1 MIPQI
6 FPNMWTFDYLVGKSQ
21 VIHQIGNKN
30 KICVNFPK
38 FFHFEMW
45 YVWPQNCLLCGIFYS
60 ETSFELKF
68 ENLNTTQQQIWE
80 KCAEIAKL
88 LKIIVILC
96 RVKENPL
103 SLSYECALWKV
114 QYRISNVHMFE
125 KIWGIKIHCSYD
137 IST

>member
-21 VIHQIGNKN
+21 VIHQIGNTN
-30 KICVNFPK
+30 KICVNFSK

-68 ENLNTTQQQIWE
+68 VNLNTTQQQIWE
-80 KCAEIAKL
+80 KWAEIAKF
-88 LKIIVILC
+88 LKIIVIL
-96 RVKENPL
+96 E
-103 SLSYECALWKV
+103 WKKTRCTCPMNV
-114 QYRISNVHMFE
+114 QYEKYNTEYRMSTCLKKFE
-125 KIWGIKIHCSYD
+125 VSKSIVATI
-137 IST
+137 